1 MGHLNKRARQ
11 LRAARETKRQ
21 QTWEKVELEIVEEDC
36 SPLILH
42 NAHWEGILSDEEE
55 SDIEMSE
62 VEDNIPDDA
71 NVFEVL
77 LNNAEKEAHHPSY
90 LTKFL
95 YQRGSELSERQQR
108 RIRARE
114 KELAD
119 ASRNHSQPITQFFS
133 PTSTAS
139 VLNKSPTLVPT
150 QPQVRQMALDNLK
163 KKLDSKK
170 TVLEG
175 QQLLTITQ
183 LRQDGETRE
192 DLSYSVARSY
202 NKGRYFARRI
212 VEWEGLW
219 IRERRIPEGKR
230 GCFAKS
236 FSW

>member
-42 NAHWEGILSDEEE
+42 DAHWEGILSDEEE

-71 NVFEVL
+71 NVFEVH

-108 RIRARE
+108 RIRAWR
-114 KELAD
+114 KNL
-119 ASRNHSQPITQFFS
+119 
-133 PTSTAS
+133 PTHQEIIA
-139 VLNKSPTLVPT
+139 N
-150 QPQVRQMALDNLK
+150 R
-163 KKLDSKK
+163 
-170 TVLEG
+170 
-175 QQLLTITQ
+175 
-183 LRQDGETRE
+183 
-192 DLSYSVARSY
+192 
-202 NKGRYFARRI
+202 
-212 VEWEGLW
+212 
-219 IRERRIPEGKR
+219 
-230 GCFAKS
+230 
-236 FSW
+236 